1 MGNEIEK
8 DFRDWI
14 RRILA
19 LKNQKSKKSMDVIEK
34 EMTQI
39 IEKEKQKAFM
49 DGYRYAISILLE
61 SIADNER

>member
-1 MGNEIEK
+1 MGNKIEK
-8 DFRDWI
+8 DFRDRI

-19 LKNQKSKKSMDVIEK
+19 LKNQKSNKSMDVIVK

-39 IEKEKQKAFM
+39 LEKEKQKAFM

-61 SIADNER
+61 SMVDK

>member
-14 RRILA
+14 RRILV
-19 LKNQKSKKSMDVIEK
+19 LKNQKSKKSMDVIVK

-39 IEKEKQKAFM
+39 LEKEKRKAFM
-49 DGYRYAISILLE
+49 DGYKYAISILLE
-61 SIADNER
+61 SMVDK

>member
-19 LKNQKSKKSMDVIEK
+19 LKNQKSKKSMDVIVK

-39 IEKEKQKAFM
+39 LEKEKQKAFM

-61 SIADNER
+61 SMVDK

>member
-1 MGNEIEK
+1 MGNETEK

-19 LKNQKSKKSMDVIEK
+19 LKNQKSKKSMDVIVK

-39 IEKEKQKAFM
+39 LEKEKQKAFM
-49 DGYRYAISILLE
+49 DGYKYAISILLE
-61 SIADNER
+61 SMVDK